1 MFKSVESLIATN
13 NGFFKSQKQADFLTS
28 MLSKEYGNI
37 SIGSTYGNGFM
48 ITYLFDEKGIT
59 KKEQYNYKTSKTIF
73 LWERVVEGKL
83 SIQDE
88 KLLKTLKRRLSK
100 AEKSLKS
107 RISEKANYGN
117 YIDSVD
123 SSFAGDKLQYCEWLK
138 GLNEKGI
145 LSDMSDIEFLQSKI
159 KELTV

>member
-13 NGFFKSQKQADFLTS
+13 NGFFKSQKQADFLIS
-28 MLSKEYGNI
+28 MLSKEDGNI
-37 SIGSTYGNGFM
+37 SVGSTYGNGFM

-59 KKEQYNYKTSKTIF
+59 KKEQYNYKTSKTIV

-88 KLLKTLKRRLSK
+88 KLLKTLKRKLSK
-100 AEKSLKS
+100 AEKSLKE
-107 RISEKANYGN
+107 RISHRCEYSS

-123 SSFAGDKLQYCEWLK
+123 TSFTGDKEQYCEWLK
-138 GLNEKGI
+138 SLNEKGI
-145 LSDMSDIEFLQSKI
+145 LSDMADIEFLRSKI
-159 KELTV
+159 EELTV

>member
-13 NGFFKSQKQADFLTS
+13 NGFFKSQKQADFLIS
-28 MLSKEYGNI
+28 ALSQEDGNI

-48 ITYLFDEKGIT
+48 ITYLYDEKGIT
-59 KKEQYNYKTSKTIF
+59 KKEQYNYKTSKTVV
-73 LWERVVEGKL
+73 LWERVIEGKL

-88 KLLKTLKRRLSK
+88 KILKTLKRKLSK

-107 RISEKANYGN
+107 RIAERLNYVN

-123 SSFAGDKLQYCEWLK
+123 SSFTGDKTQYCEWLK
-138 GLNEKGI
+138 DLNENGI
-145 LSDMSDIEFLQSKI
+145 LSDMSDIKLLQSRI
-159 KELTV
+159 KELDL